1 VQSISDE
8 NIMLKVCEGQIDK
21 LGLLFERYHV
31 KLYNFYMRN
40 TMDQDLSRDL
50 TQNVFERIL
59 KYRHTYKE
67 GATFKSWFY
76 QIARNVQV
84 DYFKKQKINTANF
97 DDVNH
102 ERNLRF
108 SSDSEPDLEKEER
121 LKMLHQ
127 ALNQLPPDKREI
139 LVMSQLEELEY
150 KEIAEIFKI
159 TENLARVKVHR
170 ALKSLKEIFQKFV
183 R

>member
-1 VQSISDE
+1 
-8 NIMLKVCEGQIDK
+8 MLKVCNGQIDQ

-31 KLYNFYMRN
+31 KLYNFYLRN
-40 TMDQDLSRDL
+40 TSDKDLSRDL
-50 TQNVFERIL
+50 TQSVFERIL

-67 GATFKSWFY
+67 GAAFKSWFY

-84 DYFKKQKINTANF
+84 DHFKKQKLTTQNL

-108 SSDSEPDLEKEER
+108 SQEGEHSVEKDEK
-121 LKMLHQ
+121 LKILYQ
-127 ALNQLPPDKREI
+127 ALDQLPPDKREI
-139 LVMSQLEELEY
+139 LVLSQLEEMEY
-150 KEIAEIFKI
+150 KQIAEMYQI